1 MSPGRKSFGHP
12 ADNLSPHKAHLLTL
26 GIAPTYDAPYGSAR
40 PLLLAPPANT
50 PDSLRRA
57 PPESAGNDNATLPPP
72 ARITRHSPL
81 TTPPNDAPNDAKEIA
96 A

>member
-40 PLLLAPPANT
+40 PLLLAPPA
-50 PDSLRRA
+50 SIR
-57 PPESAGNDNATLPPP
+57 DNAAMTTPRSRTLP
-72 ARITRHSPL
+72 ASPGI
-81 TTPPNDAPNDAKEIA
+81 PRNDAAP
-96 A
+96 